1 MEGNRYAA
9 SREGQIVLVERL
21 VTMLQ
26 EQGAAWGVH
35 PADLVDLIVT
45 LIEAKEKHEA
55 AQSSVKAAAALDA
68 ECNAVF
74 KKMEASARL
83 LYQKVV
89 PSAGA

>member
-1 MEGNRYAA
+1 MEGDRYVA

-26 EQGAAWGVH
+26 EQGAARGIY
-35 PADLVDLIVT
+35 AAELVNVIAA

-55 AQSSVKAAAALDA
+55 AQSSVKAAAALEA

-74 KKMEASARL
+74 KKMEALARL

-89 PSAGA
+89 PPAGA